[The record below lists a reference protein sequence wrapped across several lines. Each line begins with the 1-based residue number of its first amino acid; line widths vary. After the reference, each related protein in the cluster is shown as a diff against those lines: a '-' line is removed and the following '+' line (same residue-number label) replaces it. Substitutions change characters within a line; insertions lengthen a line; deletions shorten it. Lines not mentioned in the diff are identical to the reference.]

1 MVGGKNCV
9 RRRGCAFGKVGGESV
24 KNGSVIFVAA
34 FAVLLTSWCAFVLGP
49 QLQLG
54 GAKQVPVLNSAEV
67 YPRSRPGEANQGL
80 QVYRANG
87 CAACHTEQVQQ
98 DSVACEVVLSSAG
111 KNPSAVSNLLST
123 LNLHN
128 LSQEE
133 AQSASDKIT
142 AAGGKVETHIVAVG
156 PDIARGWGLRH
167 SVAEDF
173 LYDDVVQLGSVRI
186 GPDLAGVGSHQMDA
200 NLILQHLYA
209 PRSVV
214 KDSLMPPFRYLF
226 ETRKIGD
233 APSPD
238 ALNLPPGFTPPAG
251 CEVVPKPEAKQ
262 LSAYLLSLH
271 ADVPLY
277 DAPFTPV
284 VSTKP

>member
-1 MVGGKNCV
+1 M
-9 RRRGCAFGKVGGESV
+9 
-24 KNGSVIFVAA
+24 KNGFVIFLAA
-34 FAVLLTSWCAFVLGP
+34 FAVLLASWSAFVLGP

-54 GAKQVPVLNSAEV
+54 GAQQVPMLNSTEV

-98 DSVACEVVLSSAG
+98 DGVVCEVVLSSAG
-111 KNPSAVSNLLST
+111 KNPSVVSNLLST
-123 LNLHN
+123 LNLRGI
-128 LSQEE
+128 SQEE
-133 AQSASDKIT
+133 AQAASDKIT
-142 AAGGKVETHIVAVG
+142 AAGGKTETHIVAVG

-173 LYDDVVQLGSVRI
+173 LYDNVVQLGSLRI
-186 GPDLAGVGSHQMDA
+186 GPDLADVGARLADA
-200 NLILQHLYA
+200 NWQLLHLYA
-209 PRSVV
+209 PQSVV
-214 KDSLMPPFRYLF
+214 KGSLMPPFRYLF

-233 APSPD
+233 VPSPD
-238 ALNLPPGFTPPAG
+238 ALNLPQGFAPLAG
-251 CEVVPKPEAKQ
+251 YEVVPKPEAKE
-262 LSAYLLSLH
+262 LVAYLLSLH

-284 VSTKP
+284 VVAKP